1 MPTQCR
7 SLTREDQIFFRE
19 CWDLLLVHVLG
30 GCDPLKRYVTVDT
43 NRLNYFVLPVSQ
55 KASKKDYSK
64 VTINLP
70 NNLIDF
76 VDELKIE
83 WGLKSRESVFTRL
96 LETISEND

>member
-1 MPTQCR
+1 VFSP
-7 SLTREDQIFFRE
+7 
-19 CWDLLLVHVLG
+19 LLR
-30 GCDPLKRYVTVDT
+30 GCDPLEEYVTFYT
-43 NRLNYFVLPVSQ
+43 NRLNCIILAVKQ

-96 LETISEND
+96 LETISEK

>member
-1 MPTQCR
+1 VPGSVFSPR
-7 SLTREDQIFFRE
+7 LR
-19 CWDLLLVHVLG
+19 
-30 GCDPLKRYVTVDT
+30 GCDPLKRHVTVDT
-43 NRLNYFVLPVSQ
+43 NTLNYLVLAVLQ

>member
-1 MPTQCR
+1 MFSP
-7 SLTREDQIFFRE
+7 
-19 CWDLLLVHVLG
+19 LLR
-30 GCDPLKRYVTVDT
+30 GCDPSRRYVTVDT
-43 NRLNYFVLPVSQ
+43 YRLKYIILAVSQ

>member
-1 MPTQCR
+1 M
-7 SLTREDQIFFRE
+7 
-19 CWDLLLVHVLG
+19 LG
-30 GCDPLKRYVTVDT
+30 SVVSPRLRGCDPLNSYVTVDT
-43 NRLNYFVLPVSQ
+43 NRLNYFVLAVSQ

-96 LETISEND
+96 LETISEK

>member
-1 MPTQCR
+1 MFGPLFRGVR
-7 SLTREDQIFFRE
+7 SIE
-19 CWDLLLVHVLG
+19 
-30 GCDPLKRYVTVDT
+30 RYVTFYT
-43 NRLNYFVLPVSQ
+43 NRLKYIVLAVKQ

>member
-1 MPTQCR
+1 MNSR
-7 SLTREDQIFFRE
+7 SVKSP
-19 CWDLLLVHVLG
+19 LLR
-30 GCDPLKRYVTVDT
+30 GCNSLERYVIIDT
-43 NRLNYFVLPVSQ
+43 NRLKYIVLPVKQ

>member
-1 MPTQCR
+1 MFSP
-7 SLTREDQIFFRE
+7 
-19 CWDLLLVHVLG
+19 LLR
-30 GCDPLKRYVTVDT
+30 GCDPSKRYVTFYT
-43 NRLNYFVLPVSQ
+43 NRLKHFILAVTQN
-55 KASKKDYSK
+55 ASKKDYSK

-83 WGLKSRESVFTRL
+83 WGLKSRDSVFTRL